1 MNINPG
7 INHVVAAFKQAVIG
21 ISDGLIITFAVITGF
36 SVIAGNNQT
45 IIQAGY
51 IVLVGGA
58 IIMGVGGYF
67 AAKGR
72 QENFAQKTTEEEA
85 VLKKDELKKTISL
98 FKQLN
103 LSKEMQDLASTEI
116 ENDSKEWKAYLK
128 AHLPESERNESSS
141 LLKTAFII
149 ALSFLA
155 GGFISLLPYLF
166 IHEKKDAFF
175 YSTIFTLVFLLFL
188 GFIKSKVNK
197 EPLFLGTV
205 RLILLGVSTATAA
218 YMIASIFA
226 AQ

>member
-1 MNINPG
+1 MNIDPG
-7 INHVVAAFKQAVIG
+7 INHVVAALKQAAIG
-21 ISDGLIITFAVITGF
+21 ISDGLIITFAVSTGF
-36 SVIAGNNQT
+36 SVIAENNQT
-45 IIQAGY
+45 IIKAGY

-58 IIMGVGGYF
+58 VIMGVGGYF

-72 QENFAQKTTEEEA
+72 QENFAQKTEIEEEA
-85 VLKKDELKKTISL
+85 QKKDELKKTISL

-103 LSKEMQDLASTEI
+103 LSEEMQDQASIEI

-128 AHLPESERNESSS
+128 ANLPELEINESSS
-141 LLKTAFII
+141 LIKTAFII
-149 ALSFLA
+149 ALSFFA
-155 GGFISLLPYLF
+155 GGIIPILPYLF
-166 IHEKKDAFF
+166 IHDKKDAFF

-197 EPLFLGTV
+197 EPLFWGTV
-205 RLILLGVSTATAA
+205 RLILLGVSTASAA